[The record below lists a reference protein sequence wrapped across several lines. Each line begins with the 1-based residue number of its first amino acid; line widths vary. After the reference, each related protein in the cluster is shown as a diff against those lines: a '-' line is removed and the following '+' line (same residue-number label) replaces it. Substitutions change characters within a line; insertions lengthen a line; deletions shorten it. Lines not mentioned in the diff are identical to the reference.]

1 MLLLLLPLRALRLAA
16 PEASAEQQDQEHPE
30 GSGHCGSPQTGF
42 TFRELESLPPGLL
55 ARASKL
61 NVQQL
66 LAKGRSQPPPTPAR
80 SQPELLGEKED
91 TPPPAPFPGPRPTD
105 VPAQALKGSSVK
117 EAFCY
122 IQPRSFTARKDWLHL
137 LAELQDKGSH

>member
-1 MLLLLLPLRALRLAA
+1 MTWSPCLDCTSLLMRGWLPPMLLLLLPLRALRLAA

-30 GSGHCGSPQTGF
+30 GSGHCGSPQSGF

-66 LAKGRSQPPPTPAR
+66 LR
-80 SQPELLGEKED
+80 L
-91 TPPPAPFPGPRPTD
+91 
-105 VPAQALKGSSVK
+105 VPQFAVRLTSRLTGVRNYLVTRGGKN
-117 EAFCY
+117 
-122 IQPRSFTARKDWLHL
+122 
-137 LAELQDKGSH
+137 

>member
-1 MLLLLLPLRALRLAA
+1 MTWSPCLDCTSLLMRGWLPPMLLLLLPLRALRLAA

-30 GSGHCGSPQTGF
+30 GSGHCGSPQSGF

-61 NVQQL
+61 NVPQL

-80 SQPELLGEKED
+80 SQPECWGRKKTLPH
-91 TPPPAPFPGPRPTD
+91 PPLSLALAPQTSRPRPLKGPR
-105 VPAQALKGSSVK
+105 
-117 EAFCY
+117 
-122 IQPRSFTARKDWLHL
+122 
-137 LAELQDKGSH
+137 